1 VPIAVGDIHGCLEPL
16 RALIDELPAAEEL
29 VFLGDYIDRGPQ
41 SAGVVRYL
49 RQLAEQRPCRFLMGN
64 HEWLMLNAIVEDDAI
79 APWIMNGGNPTL
91 HSYGVDFAR
100 WPRSPER
107 GAFLARDADFFRN
120 LAYYHEDETTIFVHA
135 GIDTGIADMRV
146 QDPEVL
152 IWIRD
157 KFFRN
162 AAGWKGKEVIFGH
175 TPTMSMG
182 LPARHIFQQHRFYG
196 IDTGCVYGGY
206 LTAIDSRT
214 HQLYQQPGL
223 RRE

>member
-1 VPIAVGDIHGCLEPL
+1 MPIAVGDIHGCLDPL
-16 RALIDELPAAEEL
+16 RALIDKLPAEEEL
-29 VFLGDYIDRGPQ
+29 VFLGDYVDRGPH
-41 SAGVVRYL
+41 SAEVIRYL
-49 RQLAEQRPCRFLMGN
+49 KQLAKQRKCRFLMGN
-64 HEWLMLNAIVEDDAI
+64 HEWLMLHAIGEDEAI
-79 APWIMNGGNPTL
+79 PHWIANGANTTL

-100 WPRSPER
+100 WPRLQRR
-107 GAFLARDADFFRN
+107 GAFLAEDHAFFSS
-120 LAYYHEDETTIFVHA
+120 LPYYHEDEATIFVHA

-162 AAGWKGKEVIFGH
+162 AEQWRGKEVIFGH
-175 TPTMSMG
+175 TPTTSMG
-182 LPARHIFQQHRFYG
+182 LPARQIFKQHRFYG

-214 HQLYQQPGL
+214 HQLYQEPGL
-223 RRE
+223 RRG